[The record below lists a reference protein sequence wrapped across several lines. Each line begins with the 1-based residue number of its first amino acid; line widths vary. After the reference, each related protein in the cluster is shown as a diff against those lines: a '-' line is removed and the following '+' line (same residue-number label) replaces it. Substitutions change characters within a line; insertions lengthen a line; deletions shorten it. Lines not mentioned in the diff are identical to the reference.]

1 MQNALRKKEEPHEKE
16 NDVPDL
22 RLISVQGGR
31 GRISH
36 VVNPDNKKVKQHE
49 FHRKG
54 VISTPK
60 FTGDVHI
67 LNDRKYVVND
77 EGIYDLETGQ
87 EVLDDKIIDAI
98 ADQLAEDFIETFK
111 FNQKA
116 KELAKGNAKLEEA
129 LRIHFAFTGTTNI
142 PNQGDIAA

>member
-1 MQNALRKKEEPHEKE
+1 MQDALRKRKEEEE
-16 NDVPDL
+16 GNTIPDF
-22 RLISVQGGR
+22 RLISIQGGR
-31 GRISH
+31 GRISNT
-36 VVNPDNKKVKQHE
+36 VNPDAKESEQYE

-54 VISTPK
+54 VVSTPK

-67 LNDRKYVVND
+67 LNDRKYVVNND
-77 EGIYDLETGQ
+77 GIYDLETGQ
-87 EVLDDKIIDAI
+87 EVLDDEIVDAI